1 MQTQKLLA
9 PFLPLGLSVAWPIVT
24 ASTFMAL
31 LKQLDYLGKGP
42 GGQCNKYF
50 NTFEVFDKKF

>member
-1 MQTQKLLA
+1 M
-9 PFLPLGLSVAWPIVT
+9 SVAWPIVT
-24 ASTFMAL
+24 ASTFITL
-31 LKQLDYLGKGP
+31 LKQLDYLGKGT